1 MKVNFRQAKVHFQRL
16 LQRVAGGEEI
26 TVTRAGCPIAHLIPV
41 ETKRGRLRL
50 DVDRGLFEVPEDFD
64 APLPAEVLA
73 AIGQKPQKNPHP
85 YGKRRRR
92 LCNGAR

>member
-1 MKVNFRQAKVHFQRL
+1 MTVNVRQAKVHFQRL

-26 TVTRAGCPIAHLIPV
+26 TITRAGCPIAHLIPV

-73 AIGQKPQKNPHP
+73 AFGEKPQKKLHAD
-85 YGKRRRR
+85 GKRRWR